1 MSKSMAEPEPQSGA
15 PAERSAVAEAYEAAS
30 EALISRSEEEAR
42 YGLSQY
48 QLMWRK
54 FIRSRTA
61 IVGGCAVILF
71 YLIAAFANFL
81 APYGGDQRFIEY
93 LYAPPHALHWEP
105 QTGFYVYALETT
117 FDPETL
123 KAVYKPNPSRKVPI
137 RFFVHDSPYK
147 LFGLIETDLHLFGTN
162 EKDVGVF
169 LLGSDRQGRDMLS
182 RILIGSQMSLTIGL
196 VGVFLSLTIGSIMGV
211 TSGYFGGR
219 IDEVMQRMVEVIRSF
234 PSIPLWMAL
243 SAALPQHW
251 PPERVYFAITVI
263 LSLIGWTW
271 LARQLRGKVLAIRE
285 EEFVMAA
292 QLAGAGDAWVIFRHL
307 IPAVFGHIIVIA
319 TLAMPNMI
327 LAETTLSFLN
337 LGLRPPLISWGVLL
351 QEAQNLESMRHY
363 PWLLTPALAIAAAVL
378 AFNFFGDGLRDAAD
392 PYSR

>member
-1 MSKSMAEPEPQSGA
+1 MSKPIAEPEPQPGEPTGRGA
-15 PAERSAVAEAYEAAS
+15 VTDAYEAAG

-61 IVGGCAVILF
+61 IVGGCAVVLF

-93 LYAPPHALHWEP
+93 LYAPPHPLHWEP
-105 QTGFYVYALETT
+105 QTGLYIYALETT

-123 KAVYKPNPSRKVPI
+123 KAVYKPNPSKKVPI

-147 LFGLIETDLHLFGTN
+147 LFGLIETDLHLFGTADKN
-162 EKDVGVF
+162 VGVF
-169 LLGSDRQGRDMLS
+169 LLGSDRQGRDMFS

-219 IDEVMQRMVEVIRSF
+219 VDEIMQRLVEIIRSF

-285 EEFVMAA
+285 EEFVLAA

-319 TLAMPNMI
+319 TLAMPGMI

-363 PWLLTPALAIAAAVL
+363 PWLLTPALAIAGAVL